1 MKKPLIK
8 FLAGAFVLVL
18 FVNCTNDT
26 LDDIVVDEVIPIEN
40 VTYQDVRS
48 TFETICTACH
58 SNPPQNGAPMSLA
71 TYQDVKNAVQNRGLI
86 DRISRAQGEGGMMPA
101 GGQRLPQATIDL
113 IVEWDEDGLLE
124 N

>member
-1 MKKPLIK
+1 MKKLLIK
-8 FLAGAFVLVL
+8 FLAGSFVLLL

-26 LDDIVVDEVIPIEN
+26 LDDIIAEEIIPIEN

-48 TFETICTACH
+48 TFDNVCTACH
-58 SNPPQNGAPMSLA
+58 SNPTQNGAPMPLV
-71 TYQDVKNAVQNRGLI
+71 TYQDVKEAVQNRGLI
-86 DRISRAQGEGGMMPA
+86 DRISRDQGAGGMMPA

-113 IVEWDEDGLLE
+113 IIQWNEDGLLE

>member
-1 MKKPLIK
+1 MKNNLQYLLLGI
-8 FLAGAFVLVL
+8 FTLTLL
-18 FVNCTNDT
+18 YSCSNDT
-26 LDDIVVDEVIPIEN
+26 LDDIVADEVIPIEN

-58 SNPPQNGAPMSLA
+58 SNPTQNGAPMPLT
-71 TYQDVKNAVQNRGLI
+71 TYQNVKQAVQDRGLI
-86 DRISRAQGEGGMMPA
+86 DRISRAQGESGMMPA

-113 IVEWDEDGLLE
+113 IVQWNEDGLLE